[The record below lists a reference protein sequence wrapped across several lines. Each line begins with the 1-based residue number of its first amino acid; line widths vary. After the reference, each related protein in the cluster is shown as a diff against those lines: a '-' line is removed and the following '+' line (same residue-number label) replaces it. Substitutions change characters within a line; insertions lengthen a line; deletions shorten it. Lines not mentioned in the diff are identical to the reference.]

1 MAFMVYDVLHS
12 QKHSARRRRALDG
25 LDLFAGAP
33 ASELLVV
40 DQCMTEVPIAAGRT
54 LMREG
59 GTARECFVIV
69 DGTFVVTADGEPIAT
84 LGAGEIVGELALLER
99 TCRSA
104 NVLALTDGT
113 VLAMHTTEFH
123 DLLASTTVVSGRIR
137 AAASRR
143 RRQSLTSSL
152 AKPIVP
158 SACAGASS

>member
-1 MAFMVYDVLHS
+1 MAFMMYDVL
-12 QKHSARRRRALDG
+12 HSARRRRALGG

-33 ASELLVV
+33 LSELLVV
-40 DQCMTEVPIAAGRT
+40 DQCTTEVAIAAGRT

-69 DGTFVVTADGEPIAT
+69 DGTFVVTAGGEPIAT
-84 LGAGEIVGELALLER
+84 LGAGEIVGELALLGR

-104 NVLALTDGT
+104 NVLALTDAT
-113 VLAMHTTEFH
+113 VLTMHTTEFH
-123 DLLASTTVVSGRIR
+123 DLLASTTVVSSRIR

-143 RRQSLTSSL
+143 LLHSLTSSL

-158 SACAGASS
+158 SACASASS